1 MVNYKYVI
9 LNANMTQFMIFKS
22 KKKEIVSWWKSDS
35 KWSSSQEVNY
45 TKFLGLYF
53 DENLSWKYHIS
64 HVTMKMSKMT
74 GILAKT
80 RPYLPL
86 KLTLQLLY
94 MTMIYPYVNECY
106 FTEVIPLNNNNN
118 NNNELYLHDHTSTY
132 SNAKAMFRNQ
142 NNTGQLRYF
151 DDNLSQA
158 SKQAEI
164 YFMNCIFIR

>member
-74 GILAKT
+74 GILAKGYCQT
-80 RPYLPL
+80 SVVSG
-86 KLTLQLLY
+86 KQL
-94 MTMIYPYVNECY
+94 
-106 FTEVIPLNNNNN
+106 F
-118 NNNELYLHDHTSTY
+118 
-132 SNAKAMFRNQ
+132 
-142 NNTGQLRYF
+142 
-151 DDNLSQA
+151 
-158 SKQAEI
+158 
-164 YFMNCIFIR
+164 